1 MRNQSTFS
9 RKNGQPRRSSVC
21 DLLVKPTWHSST
33 ASFVAFRARHADRD
47 RRDFIELRVDVGG
60 VGDDGND
67 GRDGRVGPIALN
79 LADQINPASIRGG
92 GGGVPLYFWQAQPSL

>member
-1 MRNQSTFS
+1 MRS
-9 RKNGQPRRSSVC
+9 RPAAGRAAGKNGQPRRSSVC

-33 ASFVAFRARHADRD
+33 ARFVAFRARHADRD

-67 GRDGRVGPIALN
+67 GRDGRGRSHRPKF
-79 LADQINPASIRGG
+79 G
-92 GGGVPLYFWQAQPSL
+92 